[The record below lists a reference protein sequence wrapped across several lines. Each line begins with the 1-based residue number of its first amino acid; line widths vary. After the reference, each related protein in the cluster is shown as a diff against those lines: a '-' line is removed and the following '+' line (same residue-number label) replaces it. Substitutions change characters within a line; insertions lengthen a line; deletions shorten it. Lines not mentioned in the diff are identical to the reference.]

1 MSSHTFSQNVLSK
14 AGVWLGEKG
23 HGNLCYTLQVFV
35 REKQTAADPLSR
47 TDDAGDNSE
56 GSRLDSD

>member
-1 MSSHTFSQNVLSK
+1 MLSK

-47 TDDAGDNSE
+47 TDDTGDNSE